1 MCSESAVL
9 LPVHRPVP
17 LCAKSAYFDA
27 TLPGVWTGRS
37 TEQGYFVAAVGFE
50 PACRASPAV
59 SCAKVRP
66 LSALCKSLQ
75 CLQRFGIQRNIY
87 RRRWR

>member
-50 PACRASPAV
+50 PTFPTFAGV
-59 SCAKVRP
+59 V
-66 LSALCKSLQ
+66 L
-75 CLQRFGIQRNIY
+75 
-87 RRRWR
+87 